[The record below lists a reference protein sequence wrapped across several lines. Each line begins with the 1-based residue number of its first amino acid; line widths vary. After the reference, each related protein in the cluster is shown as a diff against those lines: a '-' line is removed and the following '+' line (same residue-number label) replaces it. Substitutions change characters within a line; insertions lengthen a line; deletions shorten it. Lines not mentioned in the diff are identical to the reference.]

1 MLRISRPRI
10 LVVDDLADAADSMA
24 MVLRI
29 WGYDAEVSY
38 DGAAALAT
46 AAAYRPQ
53 VVLMDLGL
61 PVMDGLEVARLF
73 LAWAEFRHV
82 VLIALTGY
90 TDQKSRNPAREAGFH
105 HYLLKPVE
113 LGHLKELLADY
124 LAAGR
129 RAAPIRIRRDGTSHG
144 ACQLIRPFRAAR
156 QGVVL

>member
-1 MLRISRPRI
+1 MLRIRRPRI

-38 DGAAALAT
+38 DGAASLAT

-90 TDQKSRNPAREAGFH
+90 TDQKSRTLARVAGFH

-124 LAAGR
+124 LGAGR
-129 RAAPIRIRRDGTSHG
+129 RAAPIRIG
-144 ACQLIRPFRAAR
+144 ATAQAAAPAN
-156 QGVVL
+156 

>member
-1 MLRISRPRI
+1 MLRIRRPRI

-38 DGAAALAT
+38 DGAASLAT

-73 LAWAEFRHV
+73 LARP
-82 VLIALTGY
+82 
-90 TDQKSRNPAREAGFH
+90 SS
-105 HYLLKPVE
+105 
-113 LGHLKELLADY
+113 
-124 LAAGR
+124 
-129 RAAPIRIRRDGTSHG
+129 GTWCSS
-144 ACQLIRPFRAAR
+144 P
-156 QGVVL
+156 